1 MFPTLRLRFQATRTP
16 LLDALSNPY
25 KAKRPWPP
33 NFSQLSQKHQFQLE
47 RRYRRRAKLKWAR
60 PGWMKFTKVAQWGTI
75 GFVLVYAVL
84 FLNWGGNAVAFDRI
98 REWYSGLGNDVWSK
112 RPVDAADPKAADSN
126 TADVKS

>member
-75 GFVLVYAVL
+75 GCRSYFTLL
-84 FLNWGGNAVAFDRI
+84 SITF
-98 REWYSGLGNDVWSK
+98 
-112 RPVDAADPKAADSN
+112 
-126 TADVKS
+126 